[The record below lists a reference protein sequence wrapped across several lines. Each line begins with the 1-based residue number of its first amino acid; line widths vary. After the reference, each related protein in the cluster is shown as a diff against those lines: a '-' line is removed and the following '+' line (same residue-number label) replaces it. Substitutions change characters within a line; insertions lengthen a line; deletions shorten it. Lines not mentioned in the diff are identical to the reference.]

1 VNEVNKLRKGKRK
14 RSTRTFF
21 FFFFCP
27 EYFYVCF
34 ASDVQLYIPSGVR
47 GGLNILSFILRFI
60 YVLVLLAVTRIWRL
74 MKFSE

>member
-21 FFFFCP
+21 FFFCP
-27 EYFYVCF
+27 EYFYVCL

-47 GGLNILSFILRFI
+47 GGLNILSFILRYICTSTDGGYAYMTFNEI
-60 YVLVLLAVTRIWRL
+60 
-74 MKFSE
+74 F